1 MTNRERN
8 PMLERL
14 KQKRTDEGFTLIEL
28 LIVIII
34 LAILAAIVV
43 FAVGTTTK
51 NASVAACKSTAKSVE
66 TAVEAYKA
74 QTGAFPGSV
83 TVLVG
88 TSTNAT
94 GTTVGPWLR
103 QKPPAVGSAAK
114 YAITT
119 TSAGKVTVTTPAKT
133 GTAHTF
139 DTTAGACSAA

>member
-1 MTNRERN
+1 
-8 PMLERL
+8 MLERL

-74 QTGAFPGSV
+74 QTGTFPGSV
-83 TVLVG
+83 TALV
-88 TSTNAT
+88 TTTTNAT
-94 GTTVGPWLR
+94 GTTIGPWLR
-103 QKPPAVGSAAK
+103 QKPPAVGSTAK

-119 TSAGKVTVTTPAKT
+119 TAGKVTVTTPAT
-133 GTAHTF
+133 AGTAHTF
-139 DTTAGACSAA
+139 DTTAGACSGA